1 MFSAQRLRAES
12 AELARDEALADLSA
26 TAQVL
31 KAVSTTS
38 SAGEAVGR
46 ALDSVREAFGWE
58 YGSYWAIDP
67 TAGVLRFVQ
76 ESGTAGQEFREVT
89 LAASFAEGVG
99 LSGRAWKTRDL
110 VFVADLGTMTDCV
123 RAPAAQRAGVKSGVC
138 LPLLVD
144 GRVVGTMDF
153 FSTSTLTPTAQ
164 RLDALRS
171 IGLMVSQA
179 AARIAEIER
188 QSEAAVNSAA
198 LNAVLRDVASVPD
211 QKRAVQAALDAI
223 RREFGWEYGSYW
235 AIDPTAGVLRFV
247 QESGTAGQEF
257 REVTLAASFAEGV
270 GLSGRAWKTRDLVFV
285 ADLGTMT
292 DCVRAPAAQRAGV
305 KSGVC
310 LPLLVD
316 GRVVGTMD
324 FFSTSTLTLTPERR
338 DALRNTAF
346 LVVKSMERVL
356 ESGKL
361 SAAGAR
367 LIASINDVEHNV
379 VQATAIAA
387 DAARLS
393 AEANGSVDRL
403 SSSSVQISNV
413 VKAITSIA
421 EQTNL
426 LALNATIEAARA
438 GEMGKGFAVVAGEVK
453 ELAQQTAR
461 ATEQAIQ
468 QVRAIQEDASEV
480 VIALSGID
488 AVVAQINDTQSL
500 ISGVLTQQSALTHE
514 LLN

>member
-46 ALDSVREAFGWE
+46 ALDSVREA
-58 YGSYWAIDP
+58 
-67 TAGVLRFVQ
+67 
-76 ESGTAGQEFREVT
+76 
-89 LAASFAEGVG
+89 
-99 LSGRAWKTRDL
+99 
-110 VFVADLGTMTDCV
+110 
-123 RAPAAQRAGVKSGVC
+123 
-138 LPLLVD
+138 
-144 GRVVGTMDF
+144 
-153 FSTSTLTPTAQ
+153 
-164 RLDALRS
+164 
-171 IGLMVSQA
+171 
-179 AARIAEIER
+179 
-188 QSEAAVNSAA
+188 
-198 LNAVLRDVASVPD
+198 
-211 QKRAVQAALDAI
+211 
-223 RREFGWEYGSYW
+223 FGWEYGSYW